1 MRLVLDTKVVF
12 SALLWRGKPYQLLE
26 TLSQHPDAHLFSSPA
41 LLEKLA
47 EVLARPMAAQRLA
60 LVGVTANAVLALYR
74 QVVEVVEPAFV
85 PRVVLRDADD
95 DQVIAAALA
104 AQADFIVSGD
114 DDLLAIGS
122 YQGIRIVTAA
132 EALRRIEAG
141 NG

>member
-1 MRLVLDTKVVF
+1 MESNNGKV
-12 SALLWRGKPYQLLE
+12 G
-26 TLSQHPDAHLFSSPA
+26 DAHPTWLI
-41 LLEKLA
+41 
-47 EVLARPMAAQRLA
+47 
-60 LVGVTANAVLALYR
+60 GVNANAVLADYR
-74 QVVEVVEPAFV
+74 KVVEVVEPAMA

-122 YQGIRIVTAA
+122 YQGIRILTAA

>member
-1 MRLVLDTKVVF
+1 MRLVLDTNVVF
-12 SALLWRGKPYQLLE
+12 SSLLWRGKPYQLLE
-26 TLSQHPDAHLFSSPA
+26 TLSQHPDARLFSSPA
-41 LLEKLA
+41 LLEELA

-85 PRVVLRDADD
+85 PRVVRDADD

>member
-1 MRLVLDTKVVF
+1 MLIG
-12 SALLWRGKPYQLLE
+12 A
-26 TLSQHPDAHLFSSPA
+26 
-41 LLEKLA
+41 
-47 EVLARPMAAQRLA
+47 
-60 LVGVTANAVLALYR
+60 TANAVLADYR
-74 QVVEVVEPAFV
+74 TVVEMVEPAIV
-85 PRVVLRDADD
+85 PRVVRDADD

-122 YQGIRIVTAA
+122 YQGIRILTAA